1 MMNMK
6 NNQTSISIESGF
18 TLIEILVTLTILTL
32 TMPALVRSFGQ
43 AQREQALSQ
52 NNTTALYLLKYQMAL
67 IESEGFP
74 DIGSDNGEFGEGSR
88 YTWNSEITDVESE
101 EIEGLRSINLTVI
114 WQEQGKEK
122 SISVATLV
130 SDRQLPQQSQEGSS
144 GTG

>member
-1 MMNMK
+1 
-6 NNQTSISIESGF
+6 
-18 TLIEILVTLTILTL
+18 
-32 TMPALVRSFGQ
+32 
-43 AQREQALSQ
+43 
-52 NNTTALYLLKYQMAL
+52 MAL

-74 DIGSDNGEFGEGSR
+74 EIGSDNGEFGEGSR
-88 YTWNSEITDVESE
+88 YTWNSEIADIESE

>member
-1 MMNMK
+1 MK
-6 NNQTSISIESGF
+6 NNQTSISVESGF

-43 AQREQALSQ
+43 AQREQALSE
-52 NNTTALYLLKYQMAL
+52 NKTTALYLLKYQMAL

-74 DIGSDNGEFGEGSR
+74 EIGSDNGEFGEGAR
-88 YTWNSEITDVESE
+88 YTWNSEISDIESE

-122 SISVATLV
+122 SI
-130 SDRQLPQQSQEGSS
+130 
-144 GTG
+144 